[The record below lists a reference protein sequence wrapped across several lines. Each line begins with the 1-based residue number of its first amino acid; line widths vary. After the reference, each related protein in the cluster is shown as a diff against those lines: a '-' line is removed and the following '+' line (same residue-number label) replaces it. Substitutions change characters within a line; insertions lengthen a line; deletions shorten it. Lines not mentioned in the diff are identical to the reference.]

1 MTIRYMATKTRLGV
15 FETNSSSCHTFQFSN
30 VDVRNHEKPSGP
42 VYVPGTGHYDWG
54 PDAVRGWEE
63 KADYFAILFRA
74 YHDKLA
80 LLKKV
85 LEEELGVEVF
95 LNEAKDAPAGNG
107 RIDHQSMLFELLY
120 RENPCDWDEG
130 KLKDFIFNNN
140 CWIEISNDNI

>member
-1 MTIRYMATKTRLGV
+1 MTIRFMSTKTRLGV

-30 VDVRNHEKPSGP
+30 VDVRNHGKPLGP
-42 VYVPGTGHYDWG
+42 VYVPGTGWYEWG
-54 PDAVRGWEE
+54 PDKVYGWEG
-63 KADYFAILFRA
+63 KADYFAILFKE
-74 YHDKLA
+74 YPDKLA

-95 LNEAKDAPAGNG
+95 LNEDEDGSAGDG
-107 RIDHQSMLFELLY
+107 DIDHQSSICELQY
-120 RENPCDWDEG
+120 RENPGDWDEG